1 MRDFLGLSLALG
13 IAVAGGYLLTDRAL
27 ATADQLSRQEA
38 GVWRFWPQAGS
49 TAADPYLRAITA
61 RRAILPMALGEG
73 IGLVAQIDSDGE
85 QLSSQCSY
93 RLEGRMPGARV
104 MTLSAY
110 DPDGQPF
117 KTIPGRTVLT
127 SDEVLRDE
135 RGQFTV
141 AISAAPMPGNWLP
154 LGTSSDFTLVLRLY
168 DTPLG
173 ANAAALTEAVLP
185 TIIRTGCP

>member
-1 MRDFLGLSLALG
+1 MRDFLGLSMALG

-38 GVWRFWPQAGS
+38 GIWHFWPRAGS

-73 IGLVAQIDSDGE
+73 IGLVAERDSSGE
-85 QLSSQCSY
+85 TLSSECSY
-93 RLEGRMPGARV
+93 RLAGRVPGARV

-135 RGQFTV
+135 QGQFTV
-141 AISAAPMPGNWLP
+141 DISARPMPGNWLP
-154 LGTSSDFTLVLRLY
+154 LSNGAQFTLVLRLY

-185 TIIRTGCP
+185 TVTRISCP